1 MGILGMPG
9 WAGST
14 GGHSDSTAPVLTM
27 TPVVTSIKPASG
39 PTAGGTLV
47 TITGSDLGTKSTA
60 TVQFGGVSVAPSID
74 NGTTI
79 VVASPSGKA
88 GTVDVTVKSDGGTSA
103 ISAHDKFTYIAAP
116 VITQISPTAGPLA
129 GGATET
135 ITGANFTGATVVAFG
150 TARAANLKV
159 VSSTKI
165 TATIPKEKAGT
176 VNVRVVTPGGTSDA
190 VTADQY
196 TYVAA
201 PTVTQ
206 VSPAAGPLK
215 GGAAVTITG
224 TNFDGPTA
232 VYFGTVPATNVKVVP
247 NTSNTE
253 ITATIPKYKAGT
265 VNVTVTTVGGT
276 SAISSSDQFLYLAPP
291 SVKGVSPTAGPLG
304 GGTVVTI
311 TGTNLGTKSTTTVQF
326 GAVSVTPKSDN
337 GTKIVVDSPSST
349 FTVTT
354 PVAVTVTTLGG
365 ASAKS
370 SSVYFVYTAA
380 PAITALT
387 AATSPAV
394 GPAKGGTQV
403 TITGTNLGTVS
414 TAKVRFGSV
423 EVTPTSDNGTTIVVK
438 SPPMTVTDAT
448 GMQTVDVRVS
458 TVGGTAT
465 APQTFTYFALPTVTG
480 VSPATGPL
488 AGGLPVTITGTNF
501 SGPVAVYFGTTRA
514 SGVTVVSD
522 TEITATIPKGKA
534 GTVNVTVTTVGGTSV
549 TSTADKFTYAATKK
563 APAIITSGAIAADAS
578 DLALLALTGQ
588 SSPSATIQRKMVDN
602 LMASLLT

>member
-1 MGILGMPG
+1 
-9 WAGST
+9 
-14 GGHSDSTAPVLTM
+14 
-27 TPVVTSIKPASG
+27 
-39 PTAGGTLV
+39 
-47 TITGSDLGTKSTA
+47 
-60 TVQFGGVSVAPSID
+60 
-74 NGTTI
+74 
-79 VVASPSGKA
+79 
-88 GTVDVTVKSDGGTSA
+88 
-103 ISAHDKFTYIAAP
+103 
-116 VITQISPTAGPLA
+116 
-129 GGATET
+129 
-135 ITGANFTGATVVAFG
+135 
-150 TARAANLKV
+150 
-159 VSSTKI
+159 
-165 TATIPKEKAGT
+165 
-176 VNVRVVTPGGTSDA
+176 
-190 VTADQY
+190 
-196 TYVAA
+196 
-201 PTVTQ
+201 
-206 VSPAAGPLK
+206 
-215 GGAAVTITG
+215 
-224 TNFDGPTA
+224 
-232 VYFGTVPATNVKVVP
+232 
-247 NTSNTE
+247 
-253 ITATIPKYKAGT
+253 
-265 VNVTVTTVGGT
+265 
-276 SAISSSDQFLYLAPP
+276 
-291 SVKGVSPTAGPLG
+291 
-304 GGTVVTI
+304 
-311 TGTNLGTKSTTTVQF
+311 
-326 GAVSVTPKSDN
+326 
-337 GTKIVVDSPSST
+337 
-349 FTVTT
+349 
-354 PVAVTVTTLGG
+354 
-365 ASAKS
+365 
-370 SSVYFVYTAA
+370 
-380 PAITALT
+380 
-387 AATSPAV
+387 V